1 MGKTIILVLF
11 TLIIEVPKMGT
22 NSSKMGEQVTATIYH
37 AVEGQTDSTPFVTA
51 SGKHINPNNPAGHR
65 WIAVSRDLET
75 LGFVFGC
82 KVVVTGADQMDGV
95 YTVQDRM
102 NKRWTMRI
110 DFLVNES
117 MRGGKWENV
126 TIQLLDAQ

>member
-1 MGKTIILVLF
+1 M
-11 TLIIEVPKMGT
+11 
-22 NSSKMGEQVTATIYH
+22 N
-37 AVEGQTDSTPFVTA
+37 
-51 SGKHINPNNPAGHR
+51 
-65 WIAVSRDLET
+65 
-75 LGFVFGC
+75 
-82 KVVVTGADQMDGV
+82 GV

-126 TIQLLDAQ
+126 TIRLLDAQ